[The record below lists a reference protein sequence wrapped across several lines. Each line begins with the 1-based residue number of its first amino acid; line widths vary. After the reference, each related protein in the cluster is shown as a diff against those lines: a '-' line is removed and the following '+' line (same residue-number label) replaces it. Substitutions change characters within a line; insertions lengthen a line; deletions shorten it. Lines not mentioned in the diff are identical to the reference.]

1 MSGLEQS
8 LEEFEYVAKKFK
20 REKSDIQIL
29 KDTLI
34 GTIEKMDQ
42 KQQIM
47 KISVNNLAKHWVI
60 ITELLCIINSNHTPS
75 HNTSYHNGS
84 MERIANA
91 TQRNRFK

>member
-47 KISVNNLAKHWVI
+47 KISVNNLAKH
-60 ITELLCIINSNHTPS
+60 
-75 HNTSYHNGS
+75 
-84 MERIANA
+84 
-91 TQRNRFK
+91 